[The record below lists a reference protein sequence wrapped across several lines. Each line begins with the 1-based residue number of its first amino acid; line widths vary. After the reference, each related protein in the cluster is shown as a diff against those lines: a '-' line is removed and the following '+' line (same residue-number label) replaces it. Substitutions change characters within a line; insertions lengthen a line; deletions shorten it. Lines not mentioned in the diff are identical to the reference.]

1 MVVLHISHYRTG
13 PVPAVALV
21 LVVAF
26 ALCTLRAVRF
36 REVWVCTVCEF

>member
-13 PVPAVALV
+13 PVPAVAVVV
-21 LVVAF
+21 LHII
-26 ALCTLRAVRF
+26 RAVRF